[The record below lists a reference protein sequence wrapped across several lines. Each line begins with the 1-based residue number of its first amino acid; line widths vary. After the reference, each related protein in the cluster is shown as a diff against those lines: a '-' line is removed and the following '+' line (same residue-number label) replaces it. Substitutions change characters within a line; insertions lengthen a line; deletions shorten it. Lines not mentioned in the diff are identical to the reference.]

1 MADVEAKASR
11 SAVEEISRGGGERS
25 DLDIVGVGGIGST
38 CVRRTRVSLITD
50 PHPQIVSFATSYGD
64 AERVYVSGSL
74 IVGAFLVLHS

>member
-1 MADVEAKASR
+1 MADVEAKVSR

-50 PHPQIVSFATSYGD
+50 PHPQIVSFATSDGG
-64 AERVYVSGSL
+64 AERTACL
-74 IVGAFLVLHS
+74 ARW